1 EASFAAPGAPAALA
15 YLKQAGVPAEEIRLK
30 DLGIHGNGHLM
41 MGEKNNRECLQPILT
56 WLKKNVEKGVAIPAS
71 KPKADYTA
79 MKLADQGYFWV
90 GLERKKIEL
99 PPFPNT
105 KGKAP
110 AEPQNA
116 TILAGQMFVQYL
128 KPAQKK
134 HNVSVVLVHGGGGQ
148 GTHYM

>member
-1 EASFAAPGAPAALA
+1 AALA

-41 MGEKNNRECLQPILT
+41 MGEKNNRECLQPILA
-56 WLKKNVEKGVAIPAS
+56 WLKKNVEKGVAIPAYKA
-71 KPKADYTA
+71 KPESTA
-79 MKLADQGYFWV
+79 MKLTDQGYFWL

-99 PPFPNT
+99 PPIANA
-105 KGKAP
+105 KGKGP
-110 AEPQNA
+110 ADAQPA

-148 GTHYM
+148 GTHYMGLGDGNAGWA